1 MYLTA
6 LHSETVGVARKRSF
20 KCDKNI
26 NVHEKKTR
34 GGAAKCE
41 TTLSNLFY
49 CIVTMQNDAFVPI
62 IDLLPVQGVRHCP
75 DFQKWLITGDPTYLE
90 SLKKC
95 LLLFCWNNRQYVHRS
110 SPGSNALFK
119 SYTTASPLLPDTL
132 SCQGKA
138 KKTQNNLYITKREK
152 KRGISQAKLNL
163 TVGQLWPA
171 GATLGSPRTRGI

>member
-1 MYLTA
+1 MLFSEFSIVVLSVRQIATFLGFVYLTA

-75 DFQKWLITGDPTYLE
+75 DFQK
-90 SLKKC
+90 
-95 LLLFCWNNRQYVHRS
+95 
-110 SPGSNALFK
+110 
-119 SYTTASPLLPDTL
+119 
-132 SCQGKA
+132 
-138 KKTQNNLYITKREK
+138 
-152 KRGISQAKLNL
+152 
-163 TVGQLWPA
+163 
-171 GATLGSPRTRGI
+171 